1 MHKGSMDPT
10 VKNLKNEDFFKH
22 DLPDNSKFQ

>member
-10 VKNLKNEDFFKH
+10 VKDLKNEDFFKH
-22 DLPDNSKFQ
+22 DLPDVSKLQ